1 MTSISTLGNNAKAM
15 GVFAI
20 VVAVTLAILQGFQ
33 ASNGSAIGG
42 NASTAYT
49 AITTFVTAIGSF
61 ATWASIIVL
70 GIVGFFLLRYM
81 SSNR

>member
-1 MTSISTLGNNAKAM
+1 MGVQQLANNAKAM

-20 VVAVTLAILQGFQ
+20 VVAVVLAILQGFT
-33 ASNGSAIGG
+33 GSGVLTG
-42 NASTAYT
+42 TANT
-49 AITTFVTAIGSF
+49 AMTTFTTAIGSF

-81 SSNR
+81 SQKA